1 MVDLLTNGIRSFDF
15 DTGEKIKYF
24 LMNKDE
30 VVAKFSLQT
39 GEFGGITEVEE
50 LRLPNWITNFS
61 GFIEHRSAPRG
72 RAHIQ
77 ELLTRSGCTTTQG
90 FLDYTHALSL
100 TDTFWVKRADS
111 TLEWKNVSLFRN
123 PFNEVIA
130 HTAFDGG
137 MYGNNLSTPS
147 PEYGTDGTFA
157 KCWIRE
163 NDKIK
168 MLKRGSSGARNA
180 GLEPYSEYYASQV
193 ARAFE
198 CEHVEYSIR
207 SYKGRICSAC
217 NCFTNEQYGFIPF
230 SMASTLSTF
239 NEISRFFI
247 DSSVIRNFADMQVF
261 DALIFNEDRHRGNF
275 GFIFD
280 TDTYEVVDFAPLFD
294 HNISLLCYAEE
305 EDFASNYVK
314 GRFPRLGI
322 TFIENAQKFVKYG
335 ARRRLIN
342 MKGFKFDRDSK
353 INLPDWRLDRLE
365 SLINEQIDLLLK

>member
-1 MVDLLTNGIRSFDF
+1 M
-15 DTGEKIKYF
+15 
-24 LMNKDE
+24 
-30 VVAKFSLQT
+30 
-39 GEFGGITEVEE
+39 
-50 LRLPNWITNFS
+50 
-61 GFIEHRSAPRG
+61 
-72 RAHIQ
+72 
-77 ELLTRSGCTTTQG
+77 
-90 FLDYTHALSL
+90 DYTHALSL

-137 MYGNNLSTPS
+137 MYGDNLSTPS

-207 SYKGRICSAC
+207 SYKGRICSVC
-217 NCFTNEQYGFIPF
+217 DCFTNEQYGFIPF
-230 SMASTLSTF
+230 SAVSESFLFSDIVHEF
-239 NEISRFFI
+239 NNSPVMSE
-247 DSSVIRNFADMQVF
+247 FADMQIF
-261 DALIFNEDRHRGNF
+261 DALVFNEDQHRGNF

-294 HNISLLCYAEE
+294 HNKSLLCYAEE

-314 GRFPRLGI
+314 ERFPRLGT
-322 TFIENAQKFVKYG
+322 TFIENAKIVLKAG

-365 SLINEQIDLLLK
+365 SLINEQIDLLLKK

>member
-1 MVDLLTNGIRSFDF
+1 MLGFITDMNSFNF

-39 GEFGGITEVEE
+39 GKLETITEVEE
-50 LRLPNWITNFS
+50 LRLPAWIQNFS
-61 GFIEHRSAPRG
+61 GFIKHRSAPRS
-72 RAHIQ
+72 RKHIQ
-77 ELLTRSGCTTTQG
+77 ELLTRSGCNTMQG

-100 TDTFWVKRADS
+100 TDTFWVKRVGS

-123 PFNEVIA
+123 PFNGVIA

-137 MYGNNLSTPS
+137 MYGDNLSTPS

-193 ARAFE
+193 ARAFG

-207 SYKGRICSAC
+207 NYKGRLCSVC
-217 NCFTNEQYGFIPF
+217 DCFTNEQYGFIPF
-230 SMASTLSTF
+230 SAVSESSLF
-239 NEISRFFI
+239 GDIVYEFD
-247 DSSVIRNFADMQVF
+247 DSPVMSKFADMQIL

-280 TDTYEVVDFAPLFD
+280 TNTYEVIDFAPLFD
-294 HNISLLCYAEE
+294 HNVSLLCYAEE
-305 EDFASNYVK
+305 EDFKPDYVK
-314 GRFPRLGI
+314 ERFPRLGT
-322 TFIENAQKFVKYG
+322 TFIDNAKIVLKAG

-342 MKGFKFDRDSK
+342 MKGFKFDRDGK

-365 SLINEQIDLLLK
+365 SLINRQIDLLLE